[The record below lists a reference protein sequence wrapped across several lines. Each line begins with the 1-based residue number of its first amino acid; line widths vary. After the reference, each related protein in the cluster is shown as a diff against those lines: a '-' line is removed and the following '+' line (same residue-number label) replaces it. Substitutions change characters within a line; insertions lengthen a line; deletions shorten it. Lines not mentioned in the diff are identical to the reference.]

1 MTTTSTS
8 HLQQGNNTVSS
19 NEEYSQFKKNYSNPR
34 YPYATTHFVAGD
46 MYQFKYYCESN
57 LFESDCKQ
65 EADSQLWELYS
76 GTEKSMFNTVNYMFY
91 KFKKGTYIQ
100 MRDGKMQVF
109 LPFSNYNYQNEWS
122 DKIQGKHN
130 LQYDLQCNN
139 RTTGLKSR
147 QKKIIKINEP
157 RRWYANNGIFRH
169 EFPPSES
176 MSGLEI
182 MNDMFHVLCETYND
196 IPNVQ
201 FCLNKRD
208 FPLLRKDECEPYN
221 YIFGDGCPLVSHKY
235 DSYIPILSMAGND
248 EFADILI
255 PTWDDWARV
264 NQGVCNFPHCP
275 QYFSELNSEEI
286 KEVEEVEWNDKIAT
300 AFFRGSSTGFGVS
313 KDSNPRLRL
322 VHMSQTQ
329 PFIDGEPLFLDAGIT
344 KWNCRPRIDPNTK
357 KIVFFNQ
364 KDILPT
370 SKYTSYLDQKQFKYT
385 IYVEG
390 HVCAF
395 RLPTLLDS
403 GSLVMFVESKF
414 SLWFTHLLVPFQ
426 HYIPVKAD
434 LSDLYEKIQWARDH
448 DSECQQIVKNA
459 KEFVQTHLSKES
471 ILKYLRF
478 QLIRIAIHFGSYR
491 NESLSS
497 NFQELLIKEK
507 SFGSTFN
514 YIHNQQIIANQCSS
528 SKHFVS
534 FDDDGE
540 PKLPSDSSSLT
551 EMIKC
556 SNFNW
561 IKFTEI
567 LKQVILIY
575 QRAYNAHR
583 FVHHNATPSN
593 ILITSHGI
601 FITDYRYSTVS
612 FARAGGAFLPDKGIY
627 IGTTDNPQEYD
638 WTSDAQSIIIS
649 SLYMVLCHQRL
660 DKPQMTWIFNI
671 ASNLNSKYFSSV
683 AELKQT
689 LEVQSRYP
697 FPARNIESTLSLF

>member
-8 HLQQGNNTVSS
+8 HLQQGTNFSS
-19 NEEYSQFKKNYSNPR
+19 EEESSQSKKNYSNPR

-57 LFESDCKQ
+57 EFNSDCKQ
-65 EADSQLWELYS
+65 ETDSQLWGLYS

-100 MRDGKMQVF
+100 IRDGKMRVF

-130 LQYDLQCNN
+130 FQYDLQCNN
-139 RTTGLKSR
+139 RINGLKAR
-147 QKKIIKINEP
+147 QKKIIKINDP

-182 MNDMFHVLCETYND
+182 MNDMFHALCETYND

-208 FPLLRKDECEPYN
+208 FPLLRKDGCEPYN

-235 DSYIPILSMAGND
+235 DSHIPILSMAGND

-264 NQGVCNFPHCP
+264 NQGSRNFPYCP
-275 QYFSELNSEEI
+275 QYSNDSKSEEREI
-286 KEVEEVEWNDKIAT
+286 KVEEVEEVEWTDKIAT

-313 KDSNPRLRL
+313 IDDNPRLRL

-364 KDILPT
+364 KDILPI
-370 SKYTSYLDQKQFKYT
+370 SKYTSYLDQKQFKYV
-385 IYVEG
+385 IYIQG

-395 RLPTLLDS
+395 RLPALLES
-403 GSLVMFVESKF
+403 GSLVLFVESDF
-414 SLWFTHLLVPFQ
+414 RLWFTHLLVPFQ

-434 LSDLYEKIQWARDH
+434 LSDLYEKIQWARNH
-448 DSECQQIVKNA
+448 DLECQQIVRNA
-459 KEFVQTHLSKES
+459 KEFAQQHLSKES
-471 ILKYLRF
+471 ILNYLRI
-478 QLIRIAIHFGSYR
+478 QLIRISNHLGSYQ
-491 NESLSS
+491 NECLPLNLDEKLVKEPSDLTFGYSHNEHIIMTKIIHSLHSKHFVAES
-497 NFQELLIKEK
+497 ESFPDSILLSEMLK
-507 SFGSTFN
+507 GSTFN
-514 YIHNQQIIANQCSS
+514 WNGFI
-528 SKHFVS
+528 
-534 FDDDGE
+534 
-540 PKLPSDSSSLT
+540 
-551 EMIKC
+551 
-556 SNFNW
+556 
-561 IKFTEI
+561 EI
-567 LKQVILIY
+567 LKQLVSIY
-575 QRAYNAHR
+575 HQTYDACK
-583 FVHHNATPSN
+583 FVHHNAIPSN
-593 ILITSHGI
+593 ILMTPRGIVITN
-601 FITDYRYSTVS
+601 YRYST
-612 FARAGGAFLPDKGIY
+612 ALLPDKNIQ
-627 IGTTDNPQEYD
+627 IGTTDNPEDYD
-638 WTSDAQSIIIS
+638 WTSDAQSIINS
-649 SLYMVLCHQRL
+649 SVYLVLCHQRL
-660 DKPQMTWIFNI
+660 DKKQLTWIFTI
-671 ASNLNSKYFSSV
+671 LSELNDKQFSSV
-683 AELKQT
+683 ISLKQM
-689 LEVQSRYP
+689 LEIQIRYP
-697 FPARNIESTLSLF
+697 FPKRNIDFMTLLNKTFIS